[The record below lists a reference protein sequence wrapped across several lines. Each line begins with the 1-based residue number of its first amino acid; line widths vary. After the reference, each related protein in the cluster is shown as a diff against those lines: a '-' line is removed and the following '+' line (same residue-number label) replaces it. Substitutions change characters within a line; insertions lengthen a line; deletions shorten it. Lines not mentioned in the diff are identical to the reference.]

1 MSCVPFPMLTAQ
13 DLSDSSG
20 RPVASYGPY
29 AKTALEDALLLFQLG
44 TCLANL
50 PDNELHQKLAQRAIL
65 AMADQIYLEQQYAK
79 AKASPFSS
87 ESIGS
92 YSYTKKSQKK
102 VENGE
107 ETGVTWF
114 DIAIRTLSVCD
125 TVGGAYMSGG
135 INVFEGDA
143 TVIDSG
149 NGYSEV
155 LGPAEKDGYNLPYSG
170 GMSW

>member
-1 MSCVPFPMLTAQ
+1 MSCEYPILTTQ
-13 DLSDSSG
+13 DLADFTG
-20 RPVASYGPY
+20 KPVASFSPY
-29 AKTALEDALLLFQLG
+29 AQTAIEQAFLLFKMG
-44 TCLANL
+44 TCLTQL
-50 PDNELHQKLAQRAIL
+50 PDDEQKQKLAQFAIL
-65 AMADQIYLEQQYAK
+65 EMAGKLYQEQKYADVN
-79 AKASPFSS
+79 ANPFSS

-107 ETGVTWF
+107 ETGGMWF

-135 INVFEGDA
+135 INVFDGDA
-143 TVIDSG
+143 TVTDSG